1 LISLD
6 PFHVA
11 DKRKEK
17 KVEKAPQTKK
27 AWMTAL
33 NTSISQYFIRKGIS
47 HLTVREIVQ
56 LMDQLPLLKMSA

>member
-1 LISLD
+1 MI
-6 PFHVA
+6 PFTLLT
-11 DKRKEK
+11 REK
-17 KVEKAPQTKK
+17 KKKVQKAPQTKK